1 MTTSVGF
8 PPVSERPPLV
18 LGRADHQRLEQ
29 LAERSLDRDPDVAGP
44 LLDEL
49 ARARVVAAAQLPADA
64 VAIGREVDYRDEATG
79 RDRVVRL
86 VWPADSDPD
95 SAKVSV
101 LTPVGAA
108 LIGLSAGQAIDWP
121 LRDGRR
127 HRLRV
132 RAVRP

>member
-1 MTTSVGF
+1 MTHAPGTAPAS
-8 PPVSERPPLV
+8 PRPPLV
-18 LGRADHQRLEQ
+18 LDRADHRRLEQ
-29 LAERSLDRDPDVAGP
+29 LAERALDRDPDVAGP

-64 VAIGREVDYRDEATG
+64 VAIGREVEYRDEATG

-95 SAKVSV
+95 HARISV

-108 LIGLSAGQAIDWP
+108 LIGLSTGQAIDWP

-132 RAVRP
+132 RAVRA